1 MPAILVPFSQS
12 PSGGNEMIGRGVI
25 MFDPLDPITGLR
37 SGALRHLGNI
47 EKLEIS
53 DKVEVKEKYESMD
66 PEGLLYAR
74 AVVRQTVILKITGD
88 EMTADNFAAAINGV
102 VTRETVAGAA
112 AAGEALGP
120 TAGLV
125 GGQYYQ
131 LAQKNV
137 DPASLVLSSGALGT
151 DYALTDPVGG
161 VIYVIPGGALAG
173 ATGVTITTIRACEE
187 GTKVTRPARST
198 GSRTIT
204 RALSSRECAS
214 PTLSTTRPKR
224 SASCARS
231 LKRAHARR
239 RFSDEHS

>member
-173 ATGVTITTIRACEE
+173 ATGVT
-187 GTKVTRPARST
+187 
-198 GSRTIT
+198 
-204 RALSSRECAS
+204 AS
-214 PTLSTTRPKR
+214 YNGLGYTFNKINVA
-224 SASCARS
+224 SASSLDSGIFAPAQLIMKPCRPSARFTYAVMS
-231 LKRAHARR
+231 WVRTYSRLRKR
-239 RFSDEHS
+239 